1 MSSALGGKKE
11 GEERE
16 REREKSIISRLE
28 RSHEGTNNARQ
39 LS

>member
-1 MSSALGGKKE
+1 MSSALGGEKE
-11 GEERE
+11 GGGE

>member
-1 MSSALGGKKE
+1 MSSALGGEKE
-11 GEERE
+11 G
-16 REREKSIISRLE
+16 EREKSIISRLE